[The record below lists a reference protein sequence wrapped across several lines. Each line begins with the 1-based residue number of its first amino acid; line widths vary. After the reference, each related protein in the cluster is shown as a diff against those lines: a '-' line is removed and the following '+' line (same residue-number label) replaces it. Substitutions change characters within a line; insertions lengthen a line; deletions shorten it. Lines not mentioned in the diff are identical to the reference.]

1 MIQVYID
8 FVDFRPL
15 PACKSESF
23 LLPRATMNDHAIA
36 RQDRLGKIRTESM
49 VETKVTM
56 LLRRCRQV
64 WFYNAKKRRKDR
76 GTSQK
81 KNTQKNNRSHPIA
94 LGAHLDH
101 LLWCSARKS
110 AISVSG
116 PRKKKGG
123 GGGETYFLFLF
134 EPPGSSTS
142 IPSSSFRPA
151 LAAARLLAFCFSRR
165 RSATSLSTTF
175 RASSC

>member
-1 MIQVYID
+1 MQIRV
-8 FVDFRPL
+8 V
-15 PACKSESF
+15 K
-23 LLPRATMNDHAIA
+23 MNDHAMPA
-36 RQDRLGKIRTESM
+36 RSSRQKSEQKVVVES
-49 VETKVTM
+49 KVTM

-64 WFYNAKKRRKDR
+64 WFYNAKKDGKIGGHRKIKQPKETTVHIRLRLVRTLTISCGALRANQQSASR
-76 GTSQK
+76 GHEK
-81 KNTQKNNRSHPIA
+81 
-94 LGAHLDH
+94 
-101 LLWCSARKS
+101 RK
-110 AISVSG
+110 
-116 PRKKKGG
+116 

-151 LAAARLLAFCFSRR
+151 PAAARLLAFCFSRR